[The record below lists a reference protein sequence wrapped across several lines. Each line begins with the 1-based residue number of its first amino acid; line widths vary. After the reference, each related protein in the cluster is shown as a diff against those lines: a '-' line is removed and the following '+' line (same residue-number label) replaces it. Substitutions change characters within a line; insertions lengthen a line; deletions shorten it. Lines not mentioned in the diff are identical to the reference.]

1 MKTTVM
7 MRVVHGRADA
17 RWLPSRFNFALFR
30 LFAYVRMKRAQPE
43 PADVALVIDR
53 NQNNI
58 ESFTL
63 AAWSTLTLTCYA
75 AGTLFASWPLPL
87 ALLAGVPVAIT
98 CLEIPIVTVGLIV
111 RRSENNIGLNSVV
124 LMSLLIAAA
133 VMFARAQSWVR
144 FAAWQ
149 FLGAI
154 ALNVVAAGIVFL
166 LRGAIAEMENAA
178 GGLSSEL

>member
-1 MKTTVM
+1 MKIV
-7 MRVVHGRADA
+7 RGRADA

-30 LFAYVRMKRAQPE
+30 LFAFLRMKTAAPE
-43 PADVALVIDR
+43 PRDVALVIDR
-53 NQNNI
+53 HQNNV

-63 AAWSTLTLTCYA
+63 AAWVTLTVTCYA

-87 ALLAGVPVAIT
+87 ALPAGILVAIT

-111 RRSENNIGLNSVV
+111 RRTQDNIALNSVV

-133 VMFARAQSWVR
+133 LYFARAQSWVR

-149 FLGAI
+149 FLGAV
-154 ALNVVAAGIVFL
+154 ALNAVAAAIVFL
-166 LRGAIAEMENAA
+166 LRGTIAEMENAA
-178 GGLSSEL
+178 GGLTSEL